1 MCIDKSWLQYSKI
14 DFSSY
19 LQKKYKKT
27 QLTVGTKVRISV
39 TRLKTYADEGSFML
53 ETEYQEQLKAE
64 AAKEKEALAKKENT
78 EKSAPA
84 KESGV
89 IGTKKEKV
97 MAEIFDKEVQLN
109 VSCLRPNLSIKDKD
123 KVEFNF
129 LFRQFKFWI
138 EYRKEDQVLV
148 AVDPNSLR
156 VSW

>member
-1 MCIDKSWLQYSKI
+1 
-14 DFSSY
+14 
-19 LQKKYKKT
+19 
-27 QLTVGTKVRISV
+27 
-39 TRLKTYADEGSFML
+39 ML